1 MFIYDYA
8 KQHQP
13 IRKQDKLQITNNKG
27 TSTHKSNEL
36 HKKLAHVF
44 EGDQL
49 RQCND
54 LLSKMISLILETH
67 GPVFHIFS
75 FI

>member
-8 KQHQP
+8 NEHQP
-13 IRKQDKLQITNNKG
+13 IRKQDKLQITNNKDM
-27 TSTHKSNEL
+27 STHKSNEL

-49 RQCND
+49 RQC
-54 LLSKMISLILETH
+54 
-67 GPVFHIFS
+67 
-75 FI
+75 